1 MKKIFTISAALI
13 LLAITSFSQTT
24 QEATCP
30 QIFDIKRNNGGLVP
44 VGPGTCN
51 GDAQIRVY
59 FKECPS
65 NPPRLDSIYYEG
77 KKLQG
82 LTFGAPDASQCDKP
96 NSYLSYCVF
105 GSNIPPA
112 KKLTFYFTYTFANG
126 NVPKECEVPEGAPL
140 PVNLSL
146 FQVGRT
152 GTAVSLNWKTE
163 VEINALK
170 FEVQR
175 SFDNVSFKTIATVAG
190 ITGGATAKTYSFV
203 DNNNTSKT
211 ISYYRIKIVKQSE
224 INYSDIRTVKGIAV
238 KSEMSIYPNPSVG
251 NARITLSDVSEPTR
265 VQLLDNS
272 GRLVKTVM
280 LNNTNTVELNG
291 LVKGAYMVRIIGSV
305 SGNTEV
311 KKLTVIN

>member
-1 MKKIFTISAALI
+1 MKKFFTFAAALI
-13 LLAITSFSQTT
+13 LLSISSYAQT

-30 QIFDIKRNNGGLVP
+30 QIYDIKRNNGGNMP
-44 VGPGTCN
+44 QGPGTCG

-77 KKLQG
+77 KKIQG
-82 LTFGAPDASQCDKP
+82 ITFSAPDASQCDKP
-96 NSYLSYCVF
+96 NSYISYCVY
-105 GSNIPPA
+105 GSDIPPA
-112 KKLTFYFTYTFANG
+112 KKLTFFFTYTFPTG
-126 NVPKECEVPEGAPL
+126 NVPKECDVPEGGPL
-140 PVNLSL
+140 PVNLSSFL
-146 FQVGRT
+146 VARS
-152 GTAVSLNWKTE
+152 GTNVSLNWKTE
-163 VEINALK
+163 VEINALN

-175 SFDNVSFKTIATVAG
+175 SFDNVTFKTIATVAG
-190 ITGGATAKTYSFV
+190 ITSGASVKTYSFV
-203 DNNNTSKT
+203 DNNNTSQS

-224 INYSDIRTVKGIAV
+224 INYSDIRTVKGIAF

-251 NARITLSDVSEPTR
+251 NARITLSNVSEPTR

-272 GRLVKTVM
+272 GRIVKTIM

-291 LVKGAYMVRIIGSV
+291 LVKGAYMVRILGST
-305 SGNTEV
+305 SGKTEV